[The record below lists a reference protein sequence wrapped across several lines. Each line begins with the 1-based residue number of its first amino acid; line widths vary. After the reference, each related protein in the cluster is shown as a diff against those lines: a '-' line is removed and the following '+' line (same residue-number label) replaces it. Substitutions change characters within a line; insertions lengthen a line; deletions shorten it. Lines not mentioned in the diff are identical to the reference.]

1 MQLQLEKTLQINEAA
16 GSNIL
21 AEVIWPCYQYRT
33 KYRGKIRSEEIYSII
48 RTPYVEAFLSSEKN
62 LFGHEEIFFTY

>member
-1 MQLQLEKTLQINEAA
+1 M

-21 AEVIWPCYQYRT
+21 MEVICPCYQYHT
-33 KYRGKIRSEEIYSII
+33 KYRGKIRSKEIFSII
-48 RTPYVEAFLSSEKN
+48 RIPYVEAFLSTEKN